1 MKTKVKN
8 LLSFLENAK
17 KLWLLAAFATVLF
30 VMLIPTSALA
40 EESQDIGS
48 EDTDLNQRGGGYT
61 VTVEGGTADVNTAIP
76 GQTVTITA
84 SCPPDGKFFHSWK
97 CEDDDVEIDN
107 ATDEGTQTTF
117 VMPNHNVVIEANYE
131 DILIEL
137 DNNNYAYTGSE
148 ITPKVYVYLE
158 GIDVILIENTDYTVD
173 YDSNVNVSENKAT
186 VTVKLKSPRIGE
198 ASANFSISPVSLEGA
213 TISVAPQTYDST
225 PLTPALNV
233 KWNDIAVSP
242 DDYTVE
248 YKNNTFVGTATIIIT
263 GKRNF
268 LSTSKV
274 ESSFPINKRNLE
286 VVADPVTKEYDGT
299 PLFPGDATYNGLA
312 DTDKVVH
319 CKLSGSRTTIGS
331 SGVLIKQL
339 IIRNSNN
346 EDVTNCYEITPA
358 KSNETALT
366 VYEGKKDASATY
378 SAFGTT
384 TINTWILGSNEPVKL
399 TFVRTPDNNLTFEHF
414 TGILADGKAVPE
426 KRSSDKNNWTA
437 KSGSLILTL
446 QPEFLATLSEGKH
459 TITVLF
465 DDGSADATLI
475 IATKEATV
483 DTNESNSSKAVDTN
497 KSKSPKTGDN
507 TPLGLIIF
515 ALFTSGI
522 MVTFKVIKQKVHS

>member
-1 MKTKVKN
+1 
-8 LLSFLENAK
+8 
-17 KLWLLAAFATVLF
+17 
-30 VMLIPTSALA
+30 
-40 EESQDIGS
+40 
-48 EDTDLNQRGGGYT
+48 
-61 VTVEGGTADVNTAIP
+61 
-76 GQTVTITA
+76 
-84 SCPPDGKFFHSWK
+84 
-97 CEDDDVEIDN
+97 
-107 ATDEGTQTTF
+107 
-117 VMPNHNVVIEANYE
+117 MPNHNVVIEANYE

-186 VTVKLKSPRIGE
+186 VTVKLTSPQSGE
-198 ASANFSISPVSLEGA
+198 ASAHFSISPASLEGA
-213 TISVAPQTYDST
+213 TISVDPQIYDGT
-225 PLTPALNV
+225 PLTPEFKV
-233 KWNDIAVSP
+233 KWNDTTVSP
-242 DDYTVE
+242 DDYTAE
-248 YKNNTFVGTATIIIT
+248 YINNTFVGTATVIIT

-286 VVADPVTKEYDGT
+286 VEVSPVSKKYDGE
-299 PLFPGDATYNGLA
+299 PLLPGYVTYHGLVG
-312 DTDKVVH
+312 TDRVSS
-319 CKLSGSRTTIGS
+319 CKLSGSQTEVGS
-331 SGVLIKQL
+331 SGVTVIGLTIC
-339 IIRNSNN
+339 NSNN
-346 EDVTNCYEITPA
+346 ENVTDCYEITPS

-366 VYEGKKDASATY
+366 VYEDQKDASATY

-384 TINTWILGSNEPVKL
+384 TINTWNFGSNEPVIF

-414 TGILADGKAVPE
+414 TGVLADGKAVPE

-515 ALFTSGI
+515 ALFTSALMI
-522 MVTFKVIKQKVHS
+522 TFKVIKQEFNS